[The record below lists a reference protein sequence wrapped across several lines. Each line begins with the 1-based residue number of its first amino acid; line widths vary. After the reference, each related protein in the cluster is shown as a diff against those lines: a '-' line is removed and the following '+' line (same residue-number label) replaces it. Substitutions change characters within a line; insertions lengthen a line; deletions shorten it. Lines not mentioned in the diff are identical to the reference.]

1 MWNVAYLII
10 IIIGVAG
17 QNIVKKPYTQK
28 AGDRGVYFFSTVLSA
43 AALLFFVVTSPKL
56 HFDVSVLPY
65 SVGFAVAYTV
75 ASVGTVFAIAYG
87 SLSLSSLFISY
98 SLMIPTLYGLA
109 IGESVGAG
117 FWPGLGLLAVSLFL
131 TNKPNEKA
139 SISFKW
145 LMWVILTF
153 VGNGMCSVVQKMQ
166 QGASGGAYKNEFMIV
181 ALAIVSVVMLIMTLC
196 KERKSVKRYA
206 RCGWYL
212 AVVCGV
218 LNGGVNLFVMILSG
232 RMPVSLMFSL
242 ISAGGLLVTYIV
254 SKFLYKET
262 LTKTQFVGFLFGLSA
277 VVFLNI

>member
-1 MWNVAYLII
+1 
-10 IIIGVAG
+10 
-17 QNIVKKPYTQK
+17 
-28 AGDRGVYFFSTVLSA
+28 LSA
-43 AALLFFVVTSPKL
+43 VALLFFVVTSPKL

-75 ASVGTVFAIAYG
+75 ASVGTFFAIAYG

-139 SISFKW
+139 PVSFKW
-145 LMWVILTF
+145 LVWVILAF

-166 QGASGGAYKNEFMIV
+166 QVASGGAYKNEFMIV

-196 KERKSVKRYA
+196 KERKDVKQCA
-206 RCGWYL
+206 RHGWYL

-262 LTKTQFVGFLFGLSA
+262 LTKTQFVGFLFGLLA